1 MTPEFL
7 KINPQHTIPTLVD
20 NGFSVWES
28 RAIAIY
34 LVEKYGKDDS
44 LYPKDPQK
52 QAVVNQRLYFDLG
65 SLADSF
71 SKYYYPIILTGKPG
85 SDDDLKRIETTFG
98 FLNTFLEGQ
107 DYVAGDH
114 LTVADFAILS
124 SVSTFDIVEFDISK
138 YPNVN
143 RWYQNAKKV
152 TPGWDESWE
161 SLLELSVKT
170 RIPSNMDFYYYS
182 AVAACRAVIMVAET
196 LGIKLNKKVVNTL
209 KGEQMNPDFIKVNPQ
224 HIIPTIVDDGFVL
237 WESRAITAYLV
248 EKYGKDDSLYPK
260 DPQKR
265 AVVNQRLYF
274 DMGIYNAMFK
284 YYFIAFSTGKYGS
297 EEDFK
302 GLENVFGFLNTF
314 LEGHDYV
321 AGDKLTIA
329 DISIL
334 ASVSTLV
341 AMGFELTKFPNVDKW
356 YNNAKNVVPGFAEN
370 WEGAQLVAEN
380 VVARLK

>member
-1 MTPEFL
+1 PSFNMDFYYMPGSGGCRTVLMVAKALGLELNKKMLNVKAGEQMTPEFL

-71 SKYYYPIILTGKPG
+71 TKYYYPFIQTGKPG
-85 SDDDLKRIETTFG
+85 SDDDLKRIDTTFG

-138 YPNVN
+138 YPNVD

-161 SLLELSVKT
+161 SLLEVK
-170 RIPSNMDFYYYS
+170 
-182 AVAACRAVIMVAET
+182 
-196 LGIKLNKKVVNTL
+196 
-209 KGEQMNPDFIKVNPQ
+209 
-224 HIIPTIVDDGFVL
+224 
-237 WESRAITAYLV
+237 AYF
-248 EKYGKDDSLYPK
+248 
-260 DPQKR
+260 Q
-265 AVVNQRLYF
+265 
-274 DMGIYNAMFK
+274 
-284 YYFIAFSTGKYGS
+284 
-297 EEDFK
+297 
-302 GLENVFGFLNTF
+302 
-314 LEGHDYV
+314 
-321 AGDKLTIA
+321 
-329 DISIL
+329 SIL
-334 ASVSTLV
+334 AK
-341 AMGFELTKFPNVDKW
+341 E
-356 YNNAKNVVPGFAEN
+356 AKN
-370 WEGAQLVAEN
+370 
-380 VVARLK
+380 